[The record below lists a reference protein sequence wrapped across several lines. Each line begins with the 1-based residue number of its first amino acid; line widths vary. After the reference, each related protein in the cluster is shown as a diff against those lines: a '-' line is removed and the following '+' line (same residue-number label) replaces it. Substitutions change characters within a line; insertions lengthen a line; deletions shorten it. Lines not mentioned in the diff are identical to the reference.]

1 VLGPSGSGK
10 STLALALAGLLDAR
24 TGGHV
29 SGEVAVGG
37 RVGVVFQRPGDQVVM
52 ERVEDDVA
60 FGLEHLGRPRD
71 EMLRAVPRALASV
84 GLAGLERR
92 RSAMLS
98 GGEQQRLALAG
109 AIAPAPPI
117 LVLDEPTAN
126 LDPDGA
132 RAFMGRLA
140 ALRAGGTTI
149 VLIEHRVELAW
160 QLADRVLV
168 LGAGGRVEAFGDPAG
183 IVASVGPALIEAGI
197 WLPPEIDKRL
207 GVAAPIRGVARSAG
221 GPVVTAEG
229 VTFAYGDERPAVRD
243 VDLVVGA
250 GERVVIVGPNGGGK
264 STLGRLLVGLLRP
277 SAGRVRLLGERP
289 DRLAPSI
296 LARRAGYL
304 FQDPEQ
310 QFLSGTVLDEV
321 TLGLRR
327 EERARVEPLM
337 SALGLPL
344 DRFGSRSPYAL
355 SGGEQRRV
363 SLACVLV
370 RRPGLLVLDEPTF
383 GQDRITYRGLLE
395 ALTGHLD
402 AGAGIVV
409 ATHDERLVADL
420 GGRCLRMDGGVV
432 EAVP

>member
-1 VLGPSGSGK
+1 MGPSGSGK

-24 TGGHV
+24 TGGRPT
-29 SGEVAVGG
+29 GEVAVGG

-60 FGLEHLGRPRD
+60 FGLERTGLPRD
-71 EMLRAVPRALASV
+71 EMQRAVPRALASV

-92 RSAMLS
+92 RSATLS

-126 LDPDGA
+126 LDPAGA
-132 RAFMGRLA
+132 RAFMERLA

-149 VLIEHRVELAW
+149 VLVEHRVELAW
-160 QLADRVLV
+160 PLADRVLV
-168 LGAGGRVEAFGDPAG
+168 LGAGGRVQAFGTPAG
-183 IVASVGPALIEAGI
+183 VVESVGPALVEAGI
-197 WLPPEIDKRL
+197 WLPPEVDARL
-207 GVAAPIRGVARSAG
+207 GVAAPIPPAARPVG
-221 GPVVTAEG
+221 GPVVTADG
-229 VTFAYGDERPAVRD
+229 VTFAYGDGRPAVRN
-243 VDLVVGA
+243 VDLVIGA

-277 SAGRVRLLGERP
+277 SAGRVRLSGQRP
-289 DRLAPSI
+289 DRLSPSI
-296 LARRAGYL
+296 LARQAGYL

-310 QFLSGTVLDEV
+310 QFLAGSVLDEV

-337 SALGLPL
+337 RALGLPL
-344 DRFGSRSPYAL
+344 ERFGSRSPYAL

-383 GQDRITYRGLLE
+383 GQDRKTYRGLLE
-395 ALTGHLD
+395 ALTEHLD
-402 AGAGIVV
+402 TGTSVIV
-409 ATHDERLVADL
+409 ATHDERLLADL
-420 GGRCLRMDGGVV
+420 GGRCLRMDRGVV